1 MKKLNSLEV
10 ILLLII
16 AVLSIGIFVVGDT
29 LAEQSSGTP
38 DSGEDSILKETY
50 DNLKGLGYGS
60 EDGSYGGMW
69 NRIISAA
76 NWVPNGTV
84 SEDTVVSGYTFYD
97 ESRTEKTGTLDFPSY
112 EVQSLQAKDFRDS
125 NGSDS
130 WSSWTKTNTTPEVWY
145 DGRTGLYWSASQGSK
160 TNQFTISA
168 CDFFT
173 TTPRGNYDGSD
184 PDCGDAINTC
194 GTLAL
199 DADGDG
205 TADTSWYLPTQA
217 ELMQV
222 YLNGIYLA
230 TSTAWVT
237 GNDFWSSTENQHIYS
252 IAWYTTLYPGSTYYN
267 LKTTSYSVRCVLRD
281 L

>member
-1 MKKLNSLEV
+1 MKKLNSLEI

-29 LAEQSSGTP
+29 LAEQSPGSP
-38 DSGEDSILKETY
+38 DSEEDSILKETY

-60 EDGSYGGMW
+60 EEGSYGGMW
-69 NRIISAA
+69 NRIISSA

-84 SEDTVVSGYTFYD
+84 SEDTVVSGYTFYNG
-97 ESRTEKTGTLDFPSY
+97 SRTEKTGTLDFPSY
-112 EVQSLQAKDFRDS
+112 EAQSLQAKDFRDS

-145 DGRTGLYWSASQGSK
+145 DGRTGLYWSASQSSQ
-160 TNQFTISA
+160 TNQFTIST

-173 TTPRGNYDGSD
+173 TTPRGDYDGTD
-184 PDCGDAINTC
+184 ADCGNAINTC
-194 GTLAL
+194 GALAL

-217 ELMQV
+217 ELMQA
-222 YLNGIYLA
+222 YLNGIYLS

-237 GNDFWSSTENQHIYS
+237 GNTFWSSTELQHSYS
-252 IAWYTTLYPGSTYYN
+252 NAWYTYLYYGYTIFTNKSI
-267 LKTTSYSVRCVLRD
+267 SYSVRCVLRD

>member
-1 MKKLNSLEV
+1 MKKLNSLEI

-29 LAEQSSGTP
+29 LAEQSPGSP
-38 DSGEDSILKETY
+38 DSEEDSILKETY

-60 EDGSYGGMW
+60 EEGSYGGMW
-69 NRIISAA
+69 NRIISSAE
-76 NWVPNGTV
+76 WVPNGTV
-84 SEDTVVSGYTFYD
+84 SEDTVVSGYTFYNG
-97 ESRTEKTGTLDFPSY
+97 SRTEKTGTLDFPSY
-112 EVQSLQAKDFRDS
+112 EAQSLQAKDFRDS

-237 GNDFWSSTENQHIYS
+237 GNTFWSSTEYQSNSSY
-252 IAWYTTLYPGSTYYN
+252 AWYTNLYYGYTSN
-267 LKTTSYSVRCVLRD
+267 LTKTTSYSVRCVLRD